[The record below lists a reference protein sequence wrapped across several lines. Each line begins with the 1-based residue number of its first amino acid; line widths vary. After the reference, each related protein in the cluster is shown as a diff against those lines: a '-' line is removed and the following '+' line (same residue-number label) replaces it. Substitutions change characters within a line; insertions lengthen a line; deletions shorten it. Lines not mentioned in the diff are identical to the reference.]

1 MNQNTLI
8 LTVLDTYWRR
18 TLIRLEPVVILFA
31 ALIMIAPFPLLSDPR
46 PVINATTGGLIAALS
61 LILVSLNLFSGR
73 FKSLPDELSKLQDLL
88 HEAYKMVP
96 TEADKSL
103 RNPPGISSVR
113 PTLDEI
119 LELFVYATLFK
130 KFARK
135 LERKHRPNGGQV
147 DENQLQVVKRMINL
161 SNMVEERLGEIYWFA
176 ELRESIQF
184 LIIVTSVAIS
194 SGILILFSWDNPDL
208 APLFYAKIVLILPYR
223 VTLMASLIG
232 LPLLVFRAAKY
243 LMTTSTMISKINN
256 EYCSH
261 SAV

>member
-8 LTVLDTYWRR
+8 LTVLDAYWRR
-18 TLIRLEPVVILFA
+18 TLIWLEPVVILFA

-73 FKSLPDELSKLQDLL
+73 FKSLPDELSKLRNLL

-96 TEADKSL
+96 EVDKSL

-130 KFARK
+130 KFAIK

-147 DENQLQVVKRMINL
+147 DENQLQVVKRIINL

-176 ELRESIQF
+176 GLRESIQF
-184 LIIVTSVAIS
+184 FIIVTSVAIS
-194 SGILILFSWDNPDL
+194 SGILILFSWDNPDF